1 MRCRA
6 SQRRFRNTLIFVAA
20 DEANLGTARDVMRKA
35 MAWKQIVDDKR
46 LHDAMTTSQIADA
59 EDKARTNRDS
69 ALKAV
74 RAAWSHILYAVKSDT
89 AGKPFELEHSLI
101 SSRDRA
107 AIPTVVYDKAKA
119 DGIALEKLGTDRL
132 WLALKPIWPDDRDHI
147 PVTELIDWFSS
158 YVYLPKLRDRVVLET
173 SIRDAVAKLDPQF
186 GYADGFD
193 EASGKYHGLIWA
205 KDPPQPFP
213 ATAMLVSD
221 ASARP
226 RGVIGRPQPSPAAC
240 AATVWSRPATAM
252 LVSDAA
258 AKRQLSEK
266 VAAGQPGPEGPPAEP
281 GASSNT
287 TVDTPSTAQ
296 PRKAR
301 RFYGSVELDM
311 VRPVKAFD
319 AVLNAIVMDLQRT
332 QGAKVKLTLEIE
344 AVADEGFSDND
355 VSVVRDNARQLKF
368 KPESTGFED

>member
-1 MRCRA
+1 
-6 SQRRFRNTLIFVAA
+6 
-20 DEANLGTARDVMRKA
+20 VMRKA
-35 MAWKQIVDDKR
+35 IAWKQIVDDKR
-46 LHDAMTTSQIADA
+46 LHDAMTTAQIADA

-74 RAAWSHILYAVKSDT
+74 RGAWSHILFAAKSET

-107 AIPTVVYDKAKA
+107 AIPIVVYDKAKA
-119 DGIALEKLGTDRL
+119 DGIALEKLGTERL
-132 WLALKPIWPDDRDHI
+132 WHALKPIWLDDRDHLPI
-147 PVTELIDWFSS
+147 GELSDWFSA

-193 EASGKYHGLIWA
+193 QASGEYQGLLWA

-221 ASARP
+221 A
-226 RGVIGRPQPSPAAC
+226 
-240 AATVWSRPATAM
+240 AT
-252 LVSDAA
+252 
-258 AKRQLSEK
+258 KKQLAEK
-266 VAAGQPGPEGPPAEP
+266 AAAGQPAPAGAPAAP
-281 GASSNT
+281 GASPGA
-287 TVDTPSTAQ
+287 TVQIPSTPQ

-319 AVLNAIVMDLQRT
+319 AVLNAIVMELQRT

-344 AVADEGFSDND
+344 AVAEEGFSDND

>member
-1 MRCRA
+1 
-6 SQRRFRNTLIFVAA
+6 
-20 DEANLGTARDVMRKA
+20 MRKA
-35 MAWKQIVDDKR
+35 LAWKQIVDDKR
-46 LHDAMTTSQIADA
+46 LHEAMTTSQIADS

-107 AIPTVVYDKAKA
+107 AIPSVVYDKAKA
-119 DGIALEKLGTDRL
+119 DGIALEKLGTERL
-132 WLALKPIWPDDRDHI
+132 WLALKPIWPVDRDHLSI
-147 PVTELIDWFSS
+147 SELTDWFSS

-193 EASGKYHGLIWA
+193 EATGKYHGLLWA

-213 ATAMLVSD
+213 ATGILVGD
-221 ASARP
+221 AATKKQLAEKAAV
-226 RGVIGRPQPSPAAC
+226 GQPALTGGAPAA
-240 AATVWSRPATAM
+240 
-252 LVSDAA
+252 
-258 AKRQLSEK
+258 
-266 VAAGQPGPEGPPAEP
+266 P
-281 GASSNT
+281 GASPGATHAS
-287 TVDTPSTAQ
+287 STAQ

-301 RFYGSVELDM
+301 RFYGSVELDV

-319 AVLNAIVMDLQRT
+319 AVLNAIVMELQRT